1 MPFSREAA
9 SGFGT
14 RPACDGM
21 RILSLGS
28 LPGTAKS
35 ADSLVRFQKTLH
47 DQAEGRVP
55 HPAPT
60 AGTHRAPRPA
70 PPAHV
75 RPPPPA
81 AALTRAL
88 SPRRCHDLGTF
99 PPQGPV
105 MFSDF
110 PDTQMLL
117 PVSFVFQTCTEPPC
131 ASRMLSVGFEA
142 LSKAAPPSGFR
153 IRVTAATVTTSTS
166 YARPCEARRSRRRW
180 LCGGGDLCPRPSWD
194 YLTLHLL
201 RKLSG
206 LSILPSPPP
215 TSLSP
220 SHGPS
225 HCPLRVTLSPP
236 DALMSLCS
244 LGCELLRPTNPLA
257 ARTVASVSQST

>member
-60 AGTHRAPRPA
+60 AGTHRPRARPRPRTSA
-70 PPAHV
+70 PLP
-75 RPPPPA
+75 
-81 AALTRAL
+81 
-88 SPRRCHDLGTF
+88 HDLGTC

-166 YARPCEARRSRRRW
+166 YARPCEARRSRR
-180 LCGGGDLCPRPSWD
+180 LGSVGAVTSVPARPGIIS
-194 YLTLHLL
+194 HF
-201 RKLSG
+201 
-206 LSILPSPPP
+206 
-215 TSLSP
+215 TS
-220 SHGPS
+220 
-225 HCPLRVTLSPP
+225 
-236 DALMSLCS
+236 
-244 LGCELLRPTNPLA
+244 
-257 ARTVASVSQST
+257 SVSCLG